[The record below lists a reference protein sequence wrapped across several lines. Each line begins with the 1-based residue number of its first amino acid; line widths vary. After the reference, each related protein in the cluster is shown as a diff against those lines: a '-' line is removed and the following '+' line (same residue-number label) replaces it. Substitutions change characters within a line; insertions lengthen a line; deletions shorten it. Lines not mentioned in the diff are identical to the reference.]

1 MKTLLQNHEREIERL
16 IASRV
21 AEAKDVWL
29 AESRKLE
36 QAISDAAGREAAL
49 IKEIGELKQ
58 RLKEARSY
66 KDYYSKLLD
75 QAKEIELELHRKCAD
90 YHVKQQEL
98 EEALAKLQPNSQ
110 VVNNDD
116 TRAAKVDLVRLDNQI
131 HAARA
136 ELARLQKE
144 IELTATAL
152 I

>member
-1 MKTLLQNHEREIERL
+1 MKTLLQNHEREIEKL

-21 AEAKDVWL
+21 AQAKDVWL

-49 IKEIGELKQ
+49 TKEIGELKQ

-110 VVNNDD
+110 AVNNDD